1 MDLPTTDSVFDFD
14 FTSDLGKKY
23 DGQFTVR
30 CLLNMRQKHIL
41 ELEKTRLLGNYS
53 NPTDELAGIAIILA
67 TLRARLV
74 DAPEW
79 WKQSDGGFNIP
90 DIDALS
96 ALYDKVLAAEVEW
109 RKKLK
114 EKAQKAQETTVSPAT
129 PAPSNA

>member
-1 MDLPTTDSVFDFD
+1 MDLPTTETVFDFD

-30 CLLNMRQKHIL
+30 CLLNMRQKHLL
-41 ELEKTRLLGNYS
+41 ELDKTRLLGNYS

-67 TLRARLV
+67 TLRARII

-79 WKQSDGGFNIP
+79 WKQSDGGFNIT

-96 ALYDKVLAAEVEW
+96 ALYDKVLTAEVEW
-109 RKKLK
+109 RNKLK
-114 EKAQKAQETTVSPAT
+114 EKAKKAQETTLSPTT

>member
-1 MDLPTTDSVFDFD
+1 MDLPASDSAFDFN

-30 CLLNMRQKHIL
+30 CILNMRQKHLL

-53 NPTDELAGIAIILA
+53 NPTDELAGISIILA
-67 TLRARLV
+67 TLRARIV

-79 WKQSDGGFNIP
+79 WKQSDGGFNIS

-96 ALYDKVLAAEVEW
+96 ALYDQVLAAEVEW
-109 RKKLK
+109 RTKLK
-114 EKAQKAQETTVSPAT
+114 EKAKKAQEATVPAT
-129 PAPSNA
+129 PEK